1 MSSDVQGE
9 ITRVSGEPV
18 RGLEDLKEATDET
31 DLAETKIIVIEDQRD
46 PDVLYI
52 PLNFTLGVN
61 PRNSFP
67 PSKGILP
74 FQHIMRSF
82 SDSHLCL
89 KITTAP
95 SPCYS
100 LSSPMSSTPSILL
113 LDITDKAMNPLRRA
127 KGTNLLPSVAHQEE
141 EHQEDGSGNES
152 SSVWEAEYVQQWILL
167 DESRSAMQKHQRELL
182 ELEYD
187 RAELEDWSLSLSTE
201 DLHHESIWMKCE
213 LPATPGQISVS
224 GLPCIQE
231 NNASELEEDSNE
243 CLWNSSSYMTD
254 KVGEELVALLM
265 DTTLNSRNEKQWPY
279 AVNGNTQCITSPG
292 GSWSSVDTNSEE
304 FRTTFE
310 PETYSKRS
318 SATLSGCSDDTNDSH
333 FQIGTDFTRDFYRLV
348 KFESSKSLASVSSRS
363 IAGCLPDHCE
373 REQALQSVL
382 TFIAEQQMY
391 CKKEP
396 ATESATSSRP
406 SSVHHEEVIKDFSIE
421 SPQIDDGSSD
431 ANDCDFSVKCSE
443 NINENYVNLKQ
454 LRDELKLTEQINSNN
469 KINLQLEGD
478 LESSG
483 NTVSA
488 IVICDDAQPE
498 SQSSPLQEEIIATA
512 AESASTT
519 SEAIVS
525 RIPRRQV
532 YRTST
537 PNRSFQ
543 KSPIHSKK
551 IPQPIASS
559 KSAAKSKIPSS
570 KDRSTVQ
577 PKTVKLQPVPAK
589 LNDSSVSK
597 SKSSCSVNSVIVGP
611 PHRAVS
617 FHERATSKDVIDELN
632 RMIQKGEDTLPQ
644 EMETAERNSKLD
656 EACKRTGWIHV
667 EKTVDLNDPK
677 VSI

>member
-31 DLAETKIIVIEDQRD
+31 DFTEAKIIVIEDQRD

-89 KITTAP
+89 KITTTP

-100 LSSPMSSTPSILL
+100 LSSPMSSSPSILL
-113 LDITDKAMNPLRRA
+113 LDITDKTINPLRRV
-127 KGTNLLPSVAHQEE
+127 KGTNLLPSDDD
-141 EHQEDGSGNES
+141 HQEDEES
-152 SSVWEAEYVQQWILL
+152 LWEAEYVQQWIRL
-167 DESRSAMQKHQRELL
+167 DESRSAMQKHQREML

-201 DLHHESIWMKCE
+201 DLHHESVWKKCE
-213 LPATPGQISVS
+213 LPATPGQISIS

-231 NNASELEEDSNE
+231 NNAFELEEDSSE

-279 AVNGNTQCITSPG
+279 QCITSPG

-363 IAGCLPDHCE
+363 IAGCLPDHGD

-382 TFIAEQQMY
+382 TFIAEQQMH
-391 CKKEP
+391 CKKDP
-396 ATESATSSRP
+396 SSESDTASRP
-406 SSVHHEEVIKDFSIE
+406 SSVHHEEIIIKDFSIE
-421 SPQIDDGSSD
+421 SPQLHHIEDGSDTNNLNVS
-431 ANDCDFSVKCSE
+431 NSRCDCSE
-443 NINENYVNLKQ
+443 TMNENYVNLKQ
-454 LRDELKLTEQINSNN
+454 LRDELKNNSNN
-469 KINLQLEGD
+469 KINVQIE
-478 LESSG
+478 EE
-483 NTVSA
+483 V
-488 IVICDDAQPE
+488 IVITEDKTNVCESQPNLVTE
-498 SQSSPLQEEIIATA
+498 SQST
-512 AESASTT
+512 STN

-525 RIPRRQV
+525 RIPRRQTF
-532 YRTST
+532 RTST
-537 PNRSFQ
+537 PNKSFP
-543 KSPIHSKK
+543 KSSPIHSKK
-551 IPQPIASS
+551 IPQPI
-559 KSAAKSKIPSS
+559 KSKIPSKTAPKL
-570 KDRSTVQ
+570 KDA
-577 PKTVKLQPVPAK
+577 PVA
-589 LNDSSVSK
+589 K

-632 RMIQKGEDTLPQ
+632 RMIQKGEETVPQ
-644 EMETAERNSKLD
+644 ETDPTEKNSKLD

-677 VSI
+677 VSIYSKYLSFLLIIQF